1 MDGSLEKG
9 ATGWGTYHFCGSPV
23 TSWHAFAEAI
33 VRTGHRKGLL
43 DRSVAVH
50 PITTADYPTRARR
63 PANSALDCRK
73 IEAYFGMAPKAW
85 QTGLDDMLERLAKED
100 A

>member
-1 MDGSLEKG
+1 M
-9 ATGWGTYHFCGSPV
+9 P
-23 TSWHAFAEAI
+23 FAEAI
-33 VRTGHRKGLL
+33 VHTGHRKGIL

-63 PANSALDCRK
+63 PTNSALDCRK
-73 IEAYFGMAPKAW
+73 IDAYFGISPKAW
-85 QTGLDDMLERLAKED
+85 QAGLDDMLERLAKED